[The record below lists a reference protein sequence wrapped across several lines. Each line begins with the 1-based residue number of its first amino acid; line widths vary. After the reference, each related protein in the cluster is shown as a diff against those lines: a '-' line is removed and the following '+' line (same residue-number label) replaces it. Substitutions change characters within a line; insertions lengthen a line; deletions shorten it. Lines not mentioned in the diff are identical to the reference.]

1 MLKTKKGERNLSGK
15 RKTAL
20 ASHHPTPEQK
30 KKKNIE
36 SITKKRKVPE
46 TKLHAAPKKKQNFV
60 FYYPVPSWLPS
71 FFCPRRTLPI
81 PNRSFFLPPKKL
93 WLIDMAMSSCGGTQV
108 P

>member
-1 MLKTKKGERNLSGK
+1 VLKTKKGERNLSGK

-46 TKLHAAPKKKQNFV
+46 TKLHAAPKKKSRTLSSTTQ
-60 FYYPVPSWLPS
+60 YLPGSPVSSAPVEHYQSPIDPS
-71 FFCPRRTLPI
+71 FCPQ
-81 PNRSFFLPPKKL
+81 RSF
-93 WLIDMAMSSCGGTQV
+93 G
-108 P
+108 